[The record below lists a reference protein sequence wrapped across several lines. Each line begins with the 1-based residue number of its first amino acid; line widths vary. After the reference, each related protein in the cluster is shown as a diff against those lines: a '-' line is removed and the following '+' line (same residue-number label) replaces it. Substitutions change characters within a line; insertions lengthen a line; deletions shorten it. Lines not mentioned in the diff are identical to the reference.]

1 VLPAA
6 VPSAVAATG
15 SDVLAEL
22 DRVHKV
28 YGKTVALKGLSL
40 DVRRGELLAVLGPN
54 GAGKSTAISLWL
66 GLTQPTHGEVR
77 LFGGSA
83 LEVASRREVG
93 VMMQEVALPATMRA
107 RDLVDLTSSYY
118 QSPFSVR
125 ETLELTRTTELADR
139 PCGKLSAG
147 QKRQVQFAL
156 AICGRPRL
164 LFLDEPTVG
173 LDVQAREA
181 MWSTIREL
189 IVQRCSI
196 VLTTHYLEEAESLA
210 TRVAVLA
217 RGELIASGT
226 VDEVRSIVSRKR
238 ITCATT
244 LHPEQVRAWPGVVE
258 ATGATQ
264 RLQIVTAD
272 AEGVVRRLL
281 AADHGLRN
289 LEVRQAGLAEA
300 FTELTKEAA

>member
-1 VLPAA
+1 
-6 VPSAVAATG
+6 
-15 SDVLAEL
+15 
-22 DRVHKV
+22 
-28 YGKTVALKGLSL
+28 
-40 DVRRGELLAVLGPN
+40 
-54 GAGKSTAISLWL
+54 
-66 GLTQPTHGEVR
+66 
-77 LFGGSA
+77 
-83 LEVASRREVG
+83 
-93 VMMQEVALPATMRA
+93 MMQEVALPATMRA
-107 RDLVDLTSSYY
+107 RDLIDLTSSYY

-181 MWSTIREL
+181 MWETIREL
-189 IVQRCSI
+189 VAQRCSI

-244 LHPEQVRAWPGVVE
+244 LDPAHVRAWPGVVE
-258 ATGATQ
+258 ATGSTQ
-264 RLQIVTAD
+264 RLQVVTAD

-281 AADHGLRN
+281 AADSGLRN

-300 FTELTKEAA
+300 FAELTKEAA